1 MAYATPQ
8 TTVLSHEGSQRNRDS
23 YFVLQCSL
31 LPRATLTD
39 FICLFFMKLLF
50 QDVHLVI
57 GVQIV
62 PVLKLSIVTKE
73 RLSAALLARV
83 IKDQVKINITKTCL
97 YNFDPLKPHFYIVK
111 LGFTEIHIIFLISA
125 YKKNIDC
132 VYLLEPPRGGGSNE
146 YTQSMF

>member
-1 MAYATPQ
+1 MKGLKETETPI
-8 TTVLSHEGSQRNRDS
+8 
-23 YFVLQCSL
+23 FVLQCSL

-50 QDVHLVI
+50 QDVHLAI

-62 PVLKLSIVTKE
+62 PVLKLSSVTKE

-97 YNFDPLKPHFYIVK
+97 YNFDPLKPYFYIVK
-111 LGFTEIHIIFLISA
+111 LGFTGIHIIFLISA
-125 YKKNIDC
+125 
-132 VYLLEPPRGGGSNE
+132 
-146 YTQSMF
+146 